1 MKRIVIVLTLFLYIW
16 LHCQV
21 SAEETLDI
29 AILEYPPY
37 EYTVNGEFHGVSVR
51 LVEAVFQRI
60 DQPIKLQ
67 VLPWSRALKF
77 LKEGKIDGLIE
88 VLIVPERLSYIDFSQ
103 VVLMEERIT
112 LFVVEDSPITF
123 DGDLT
128 ALSDYHFG
136 ARQDFSYGSI
146 FDEAVA
152 DRVIK
157 RISIEV
163 EFDTLLL
170 KLCTG
175 DIDILIGE
183 KDTIHYASSRVK
195 VLQNTSIKR
204 CKNIK
209 RLSPIIQTTSAY
221 MGFSKVNGL
230 THIRDR
236 FDEALTEM
244 KRDGSY
250 RKIVETW
257 WSESA
262 YKP

>member
-1 MKRIVIVLTLFLYIW
+1 MKRTIIALILFLCGS
-16 LHCQV
+16 LHFPAF
-21 SAEETLDI
+21 AEDALDI

-60 DQPIKLQ
+60 EQPIKLQ

-77 LKEGKIDGLIE
+77 MKEGRIDGLIE
-88 VLIVPERLSYIDFSQ
+88 VLVVPERLAYMDFSQ
-103 VVLMEERIT
+103 IVLMEERIT

-128 ALSDYHFG
+128 ALSQFHFG
-136 ARQDFSYGSI
+136 GRQDFSYGTI
-146 FDEAVA
+146 FDKAIA
-152 DRVIK
+152 DKVIK
-157 RISIEV
+157 RLSIDV

-183 KDTIHYASSRVK
+183 KDTIHYASSRIK

-221 MGFSKVNGL
+221 MAFSKVNRL

-236 FDEALTEM
+236 FDEALSEM

-250 RKIVETW
+250 EKIIEAW
-257 WSESA
+257 WRESSL
-262 YKP
+262 

>member
-1 MKRIVIVLTLFLYIW
+1 MKKTIIALILFLCGS
-16 LHCQV
+16 LHFQA
-21 SAEETLDI
+21 SADDALDI

-37 EYTVNGEFHGVSVR
+37 EYTDNGEFHGVSVR

-60 DQPIKLQ
+60 EQPIKLQ

-77 LKEGKIDGLIE
+77 LREGRIDGLIE
-88 VLIVPERLSYIDFSQ
+88 VLVVPERLTYIDFSQ
-103 VVLMEERIT
+103 IVLMEERIT
-112 LFVVEDSPITF
+112 LFVVEDSPVTF

-128 ALSDYHFG
+128 ALSEYHFG
-136 ARQDFSYGSI
+136 ARQDFSYGTI

-152 DRVIK
+152 NKVIK
-157 RISIEV
+157 YMSIDV

-209 RLSPIIQTTSAY
+209 RLSPVIQSTSAY
-221 MGFSKVNGL
+221 MGFSKVRKL
-230 THIRDR
+230 THIRDQ
-236 FDEALTEM
+236 FDEALSEM

-250 RKIVETW
+250 EKIIEAW
-257 WSESA
+257 WTENSL
-262 YKP
+262 